1 MKKNI
6 AFLTGGY
13 SGEAAVSYK
22 SAIQIERNLD
32 TTKFN
37 VYKIDITPKGWFYCA
52 PDGKRVKVNK
62 NDFTVRADGKMVRFD
77 GIFIGIHGTP
87 GEDGKLQGY
96 FDMLKIPY
104 TTCDA
109 TTSALTMSKRYTV
122 AIAAFA
128 GIRVAK
134 SVHLFKDEP
143 INEAEILAQLNM
155 PFFVKP
161 NNGGSSIGMSKVDE
175 IAELAPALEKAFKED
190 TQILVEEFIKGRE
203 FTIGVFKRKT
213 GEVITLPITEIVSF
227 NEFFDYEAKYLGK
240 SEEFTPANLEEP
252 LANKIRAAALK
263 AYQVFNC
270 NGVVRID
277 FILHTESSEPY
288 MLEINTIPGQ
298 TEASVIPMQVRAM
311 GWNLQDFYTE
321 WIEGMFVEL

>member
-32 TTKFN
+32 ATKFN
-37 VYKIDITPKGWFYCA
+37 IYKIDITTKGWFYCT

-62 NDFTVRADGKMVRFD
+62 NDFTVRADGKTVRFD
-77 GIFIGIHGTP
+77 GVFIGIHGTP

-143 INEAEILAQLNM
+143 VSEADILAQLNM

-240 SEEFTPANLEEP
+240 SEEFTPANLDEH

-277 FILHTESSEPY
+277 FILHTESGEPY

-321 WIEGMFVEL
+321 WIEGMFV

>member
-37 VYKIDITPKGWFYCA
+37 IYKIDITLKGWFYCT

-62 NDFTVRADGKMVRFD
+62 NDFTVRADGKTVRFD
-77 GIFIGIHGTP
+77 GVFIGIHGTP

-143 INEAEILAQLNM
+143 MSETDILAQLNL

-175 IAELAPALEKAFKED
+175 ITELAPALEKAFKED

-213 GEVITLPITEIVSF
+213 GEVIPLPITEIVSF

-240 SEEFTPANLEEP
+240 SEEFTPANLEEH
-252 LANKIRAAALK
+252 LAKKIRAAALK

-277 FILHTESSEPY
+277 FILHTESGEPY

-321 WIEGMFVEL
+321 WIEGMFV

>member
-1 MKKNI
+1 
-6 AFLTGGY
+6 
-13 SGEAAVSYK
+13 
-22 SAIQIERNLD
+22 
-32 TTKFN
+32 
-37 VYKIDITPKGWFYCA
+37 
-52 PDGKRVKVNK
+52 
-62 NDFTVRADGKMVRFD
+62 
-77 GIFIGIHGTP
+77 
-87 GEDGKLQGY
+87 
-96 FDMLKIPY
+96 
-104 TTCDA
+104 
-109 TTSALTMSKRYTV
+109 MSKRYTV

-143 INEAEILAQLNM
+143 MSETDILAQLNL

-175 IAELAPALEKAFKED
+175 ITELAPALEKAFKED

-213 GEVITLPITEIVSF
+213 GEVIPLPITEIVSF

-240 SEEFTPANLEEP
+240 SEEFTPANLEEQ
-252 LANKIRAAALK
+252 LAKKIRAAALK

-277 FILHTESSEPY
+277 FILHTESGEPY

-321 WIEGMFVEL
+321 WIEGMFV